1 MEIEWSK
8 VAIKQ
13 LITALDF
20 IEENG
25 FDLYSTEVE
34 TSILSKVQAL
44 LSNPIFHPVDKFKN
58 QNDGS
63 YRAFETYN
71 YRISYRLQKNLIK
84 IIRIR
89 HTSRRTKG
97 Y

>member
-25 FDLYSTEVE
+25 FDLYAAEVE

-44 LSNPIFHPVDKFKN
+44 LSNPHL
-58 QNDGS
+58 S
-63 YRAFETYN
+63 
-71 YRISYRLQKNLIK
+71 S
-84 IIRIR
+84 
-89 HTSRRTKG
+89 SR
-97 Y
+97 